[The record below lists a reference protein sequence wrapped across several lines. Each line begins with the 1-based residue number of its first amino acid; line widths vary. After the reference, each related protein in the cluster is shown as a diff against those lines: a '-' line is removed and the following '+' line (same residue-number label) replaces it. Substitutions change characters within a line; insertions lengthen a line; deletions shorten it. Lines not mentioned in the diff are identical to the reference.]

1 MNAEEKLKE
10 LSKLVDDNKTF
21 FIETFCEPILR
32 DGYYFSSSGGRD
44 LFICS
49 KCHYNKYVSQILFF
63 KGSTLA
69 YAVEAEPFAK
79 AYADQFNEKIN
90 LILSFGDTLLESL
103 EGLETRINFIL
114 DIEKNRLF
122 L

>member
-1 MNAEEKLKE
+1 MSAEEKLKE
-10 LSKLVDDNKTF
+10 LSKLVDDNKNF
-21 FIETFCEPILR
+21 FIETFSEPILR
-32 DGYYFSSSGGRD
+32 DGYYFGSSGVRD

-49 KCHYNKYVSQILFF
+49 RFHDKKYVSQILFF

-79 AYADQFNEKIN
+79 VYADQFNEKIN
-90 LILSFGDTLLESL
+90 SILSFGDTLLESL

-122 L
+122 I